1 MADPRV
7 RQDIQSLIDSN
18 PRVIDDYARA
28 IDAMRQRDPGTA
40 EPQDPLSWRYQA
52 AIHGFPG
59 VDSTDDPRL
68 FGSCRHF
75 SWYFLAWHRLY
86 LFFFERVVQLHV
98 QDPTWSLPYWDYT
111 KTNDDTSRVLPEPFR
126 SPRTDNPLFT
136 DERRASVNR
145 ETNPVTLPFPQC
157 DARPALIDS
166 AFTGDPADASTTFGG
181 GIVDDLVATADAS
194 GALENVPH
202 GAVHMMVGG
211 TNPFGWMS
219 SFDTAGLD
227 PIFWLHHCNLDRLWD
242 VWIGIWGTD
251 ALPMDDAFLNHEFE
265 FFDSDGTKV
274 SRRIEDI
281 LKSESLGYVYES
293 TEPPEDTPIP
303 QRVAV
308 GRAREEGMRV
318 AEPELVAAT
327 EGVDF
332 SRRSTVGVVADAGA
346 RRERAAAAPERW
358 YLRVEN
364 VTGENPA
371 AAAYD
376 VYLDVPDE
384 AATADHPGHRAGSI
398 SSFGVPEASRRGSEH
413 AGAGVTHVF
422 DITDVVQG
430 IADWDPASAKVTIV
444 PIDETGEV
452 EEGGD
457 VRAGRIS
464 IYAG

>member
-1 MADPRV
+1 MTEPRV
-7 RQDIQSLIDSN
+7 RQDIQTLIDQN
-18 PRVIDDYARA
+18 PRVIDDYARGVH
-28 IDAMRQRDPGTA
+28 AMRQLDPGSG

-68 FGSCRHF
+68 FGTCRHF

-86 LFFFERVVQLHV
+86 LFFFERVVQFHV

-111 KTNDDTSRVLPEPFR
+111 KTADGSSRVLPEPFR
-126 SPRTDNPLFT
+126 SPRTNNPLFT
-136 DERRASVNR
+136 DQRRVSINR
-145 ETNPVTLPFPQC
+145 ETSPVPLPFPQC
-157 DARPALIDS
+157 DARPALVES
-166 AFTGDPADASTTFGG
+166 SFTGDPADASSTFGG
-181 GIVDDLVATADAS
+181 GIVDDLVATADAA

-202 GAVHMMVGG
+202 GAVHMLVGG

-242 VWIGIWGTD
+242 VWIGMWGAD
-251 ALPMDDAFLNHEFE
+251 ALPLDDAFLLHEFE
-265 FFDSDGTKV
+265 FFDSDGTRATK
-274 SRRIEDI
+274 RIGDI
-281 LKSESLGYVYES
+281 LVSKELGYVYES
-293 TEPPEDTPIP
+293 TDPPDGTPVP
-303 QRVAV
+303 TRRAVAP
-308 GRAREEGMRV
+308 EGARV

-327 EGVDF
+327 GGVDF
-332 SRRSTVGVVADAGA
+332 SRRSTVAVKADASA
-346 RRERAAAAPERW
+346 RRAVERKPEQW

-364 VTGENPA
+364 VTGESPG

-376 VYLDVPDE
+376 VYLDVPD
-384 AATADHPGHRAGSI
+384 DSSPGQHPQHRVGSV
-398 SSFGVPEASRRGSEH
+398 SSFGVPEATRRGSEH

-422 DITDVVQG
+422 DITNVVDELG
-430 IADWDPASAKVTIV
+430 NWDPAAARVTV
-444 PIDETGEV
+444 QPVDETGEV
-452 EEGGD
+452 QDGGD